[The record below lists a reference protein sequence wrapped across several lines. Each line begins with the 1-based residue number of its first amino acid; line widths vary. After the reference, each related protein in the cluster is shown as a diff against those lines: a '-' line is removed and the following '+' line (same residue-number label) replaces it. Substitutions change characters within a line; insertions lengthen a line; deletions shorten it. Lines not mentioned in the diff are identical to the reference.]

1 MRLPRLDRPALA
13 LALAAAATLPFLVQP
28 HWEPRA
34 DAARYLLAARSLA
47 RGEGYRVQGEPFT
60 LRPPGTSVLLLPVV
74 AWRGLDFR
82 ALNLWG
88 SLIGVGAV
96 LLLFAHLRARAGPA
110 VALAGAAALWLNPE
124 FQRGCNLAMS
134 DVPGLA
140 AALLALLLIRRSRL
154 APSPAADAAA
164 GVAIAAAL
172 YVRTANLALLPA
184 LVLDRLTAPSARGAA
199 AAARLRGT
207 VAPLALALV
216 LYAPWIAWSSMRPP
230 ADEGYAPRID
240 SYWSALWRGPDG
252 LEAPAPAAGQWRE
265 RLGHNAGTYLSLL
278 GTALAEPRGGRARQ
292 ALGALVAAALAWQLA
307 RRREAAE
314 WFAAGSFAMLLVY
327 FTSVP
332 RLALAAGVLAL
343 AAALVTIHELSRKA
357 MPASAATVFAC
368 LAAAGVGLGA
378 FEPDFMPPGGEE
390 RFAHL
395 RRAADALRESA
406 APTDRVGGDVGPVY
420 ALLLDRPVAAL
431 RPAAVRG
438 GLPAM
443 LSALD
448 DRGVSLV
455 VVEEDGPCGALVAH
469 APAAGWP
476 VRRYGPYAVVRVRP
490 AGPSALAAEL
500 LAAGQLLRGERPGRV
515 AVAGVH
521 ALGGAGLA
529 LGVHEPDVLLPALD
543 VELDRGALGQRL
555 LEQVRAPGVLFRLGD
570 VDAVDRPLRV
580 VDDREHALGGRL
592 GRSGLGVRCPGGAGG
607 RHQGERGAKDPMFHR
622 RHLGREST

>member
-1 MRLPRLDRPALA
+1 MRLPRLDRPAFA
-13 LALAAAATLPFLVQP
+13 LALAAAGTLPFFVQS

-34 DAARYLLAARSLA
+34 DAARYLLAARSLS
-47 RGEGYRVQGEPFT
+47 RGEGYRVQGEPFV
-60 LRPPGTSVLLLPVV
+60 LRPPGTSALLLPVV
-74 AWRGLDFR
+74 AARGLDFL

-88 SLIGVGAV
+88 SLIGLGAV
-96 LLLFAHLRARAGPA
+96 LLLFAHLRARVGPA
-110 VALAGAAALWLNPE
+110 AALAGGAVLWLNPE

-140 AALLALLLIRRSRL
+140 AALLALLLIRRARL
-154 APSPAADAAA
+154 TPTPAAEAAA

-184 LVLDRLTAPSARGAA
+184 LVLDRLTAPPSHGVAAGARLR
-199 AAARLRGT
+199 AAAR
-207 VAPLALALV
+207 PLALALV
-216 LYAPWIAWSSMRPP
+216 LYAPWVAWSSTRAP
-230 ADEGYAPRID
+230 ADEGHAPRID

-252 LEAPAPAAGQWRE
+252 LEAPAPVAGQWRD
-265 RLGHNAGTYLSLL
+265 RLGHNAATYLSLL
-278 GTALAEPRGGRARQ
+278 GTALTDPRGGRARQ
-292 ALGALVAAALAWQLA
+292 ALGALVAAALGWQLA
-307 RRREAAE
+307 RRREAPE
-314 WFAAGSFAMLLVY
+314 WFAAASFVMLLLY

-343 AAALVTIHELSRKA
+343 AAALETIHELSRRV
-357 MPASAATVFAC
+357 MPATAATTVAC

-378 FEPDFMPPGGEE
+378 FERDFMPAGGTE

-395 RRAADALRESA
+395 RRATDALRESA
-406 APTDRVGGDVGPVY
+406 TPADRVAGDVGPVY

-443 LSALD
+443 LDTLH
-448 DRGVSLV
+448 DRGLSLA
-455 VVEEDGPCGALVAH
+455 VVEADGPCGALVAH
-469 APAAGWP
+469 AQEAGWP
-476 VRRYGPYAVVRVRP
+476 VRRYGPYAVVTVKP
-490 AGPSALAAEL
+490 STASALATEL

-529 LGVHEPDVLLPALD
+529 LAVHQPDVLLPALD

-570 VDAVDRPLRV
+570 VDAVDRPIGV
-580 VDDREHALGGRL
+580 VDDGEHALAGRL
-592 GRSGLGVRCPGGAGG
+592 GRSGLGVRCPGGGGG
-607 RHQGERGAKDPMFHR
+607 RRQCERGAKDPMFHR
-622 RHLGREST
+622 RHLGRESA